1 MSSGVSSQPRGEAA
15 GITVKKSEDFSEWYT
30 QVVLK
35 AGLADYAPV
44 KGFIVLRP
52 YGYAIW
58 ESIRDILDRRF
69 KETGHQNGFLP
80 VLIPESLLSKEEDHF
95 AGFTP
100 EVFWVTKAG
109 DNNIGEK
116 LALRPTSETLAY
128 SVFAKWITSYRD
140 LPLKINFWNT
150 ALRAEIKATKPF
162 IRTSEFLWQEGH
174 TVHATEEEAEQEVMT
189 ILGIY
194 KDMIENYL
202 AVPVITGYKSDTE
215 KFVGAKYTT
224 TLEGLMADG
233 KALQMG
239 TSHHLAQNFSK
250 PFEIK
255 YLGKDTKEHFAW
267 QTSWGVSWRLIGAL
281 IMVHGDDKGLVLPP
295 QIAPI
300 QVVIVPIHK
309 DKDAKLVKDKAAE
322 IELELKH
329 AGIRAY
335 MDSRD
340 EYTSGWKFNEWEM
353 KGVPLRINLGPRD
366 IEKGQV
372 EFVRRD
378 TKDKKQDDRTKLVDT
393 ANSLLVEIQKNL
405 LSKARAFL
413 QENIS
418 RPASYDEFKSIIEN
432 KGGFVMVGWCGQ
444 EECEEKIKQDTGAD
458 IRVLPFDQKDR
469 PGKCIY
475 CGQDS
480 KKAAIF
486 ARAY

>member
-1 MSSGVSSQPRGEAA
+1 MSSQQPPKEAM
-15 GITVKKSEDFSEWYT
+15 GITAKKDDDFSEWYT
-30 QVVLK
+30 QVVMK

-58 ESIRDILDRRF
+58 ESIRDMLDRRF

-80 VLIPESLLSKEEDHF
+80 VLIPEDLLSKEEDHF

-109 DNNIGEK
+109 NNDLGER

-128 SVFAKWITSYRD
+128 SIFAKWITSYRD

-162 IRTSEFLWQEGH
+162 VRTSEFLWQEGH
-174 TVHATEEEAEQEVMT
+174 TVHATEEDAEKEVMS
-189 ILGIY
+189 ILAIY
-194 KDMIENYL
+194 RELIEDHL
-202 AVPVITGYKSDTE
+202 AVPAVRGFKSDKE

-224 TLEGLMADG
+224 TLEGMMADG

-255 YLGKDTKEHFAW
+255 YLGKDTKEHLAW
-267 QTSWGVSWRLIGAL
+267 QTSWGVSWRLIGAI

-295 QIAPI
+295 RIAPI

-309 DKDAKLVKDKAAE
+309 DKDAQAVKEKAHE
-322 IELELKH
+322 IAQELKS
-329 AGIRAY
+329 AGIRVHV
-335 MDSRD
+335 DDRD
-340 EYTSGWKFNEWEM
+340 EYTSGWKFNEWEL
-353 KGVPLRINLGPRD
+353 KGVPLRINIGARD

-372 EFVRRD
+372 EFARRD
-378 TKDKKQDDRTKLVDT
+378 NRDKTQSPRADLVKMT
-393 ANSLLVEIQKNL
+393 NELLDKVQKELYAKAKTL
-405 LSKARAFL
+405 LDGYLS
-413 QENIS
+413 S
-418 RPASYDEFKSIIEN
+418 PASYSEFKSIIES
-432 KGGFVMVGWCGQ
+432 KGGFARAGWCGDQ
-444 EECEEKIKQDTGAD
+444 KCELAIKEETGAD
-458 IRVLPFDQKDR
+458 IRVIP
-469 PGKCIY
+469 
-475 CGQDS
+475 
-480 KKAAIF
+480 
-486 ARAY
+486 